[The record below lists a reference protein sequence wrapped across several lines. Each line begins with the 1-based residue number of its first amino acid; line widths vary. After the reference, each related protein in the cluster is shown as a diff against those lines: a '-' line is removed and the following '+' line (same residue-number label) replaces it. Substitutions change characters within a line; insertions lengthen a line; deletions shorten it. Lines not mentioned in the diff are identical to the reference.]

1 MSINFWHGKN
11 NDKQT
16 ETPYFQEP
24 GAARYESRDKL
35 VDKQK
40 NTVDKIID
48 IHCLGVIKALERLLG
63 WI

>member
-1 MSINFWHGKN
+1 MSINFWQGKN

-16 ETPYFQEP
+16 ETRYLQEP

-48 IHCLGVIKALERLLG
+48 IHCLGVILDFIG
-63 WI
+63 

>member
-40 NTVDKIID
+40 KI
-48 IHCLGVIKALERLLG
+48 LWIK
-63 WI
+63 